1 MIYVEKSQVTPDNV
15 DVDVDVYLTIFFAL
29 GSAPGM

>member
-15 DVDVDVYLTIFFAL
+15 DVDVYITIFFAL